1 MRKARLSDQA
11 RLLHML
17 DAAKRIQE
25 LSLHVDL
32 AALAPEDI
40 TALAVV
46 RLLEIIGEAA
56 KGLSPELQGRYPHVP
71 WRSIAGLRNRLIHE
85 YFDVDMEIVAAI
97 AQKDIPV
104 LIQQLEAILAEEEKG
119 S

>member
-1 MRKARLSDQA
+1 
-11 RLLHML
+11 ML

-85 YFDVDMEIVAAI
+85 YFLR
-97 AQKDIPV
+97 V
-104 LIQQLEAILAEEEKG
+104 LPHSSTPAILR
-119 S
+119 STRLRMRL